1 MERRFLDRE
10 RASKVRR
17 AIAVA
22 QLVSQSE
29 DTLVSYWLERYAD
42 GAIKESGSAQAPGE
56 STEQKDRK
64 AASEAPEP
72 VTAAR

>member
-10 RASKVRR
+10 RASKIRR

-29 DTLVSYWLERYAD
+29 DTLVSYWLERYAE
-42 GAIKESGSAQAPGE
+42 GAIKEGGSAQAPGE

-64 AASEAPEP
+64 AEAPEP